1 MSTTEQGMTHDE
13 LMTLPVAIPLETAN
27 RALHLGR
34 TTGYHLAR
42 TGRYPVRVLRH
53 GRAYKVSRYD
63 LHRHLGVAA
72 EQEER
77 TDSSAG

>member
-1 MSTTEQGMTHDE
+1 MTTTEQGMTHDE
-13 LMTLPVAIPLETAN
+13 LMHLPVAVPLETAN

-63 LHRHLGVAA
+63 LHRHLGVIATEDDPLA
-72 EQEER
+72 PE
-77 TDSSAG
+77 

>member
-1 MSTTEQGMTHDE
+1 MTTTEQGMTHDE
-13 LMTLPVAIPLETAN
+13 LMHLPVAVPLETAN

-63 LHRHLGVAA
+63 LHRNLGIEADTPA
-72 EQEER
+72 
-77 TDSSAG
+77 DGGA